1 MELLEQLKR
10 DEGLRLKPY
19 VDTVGKVTIGYGTN
33 LTDGIDQGEAEYLLS
48 NRLNQKRL
56 ELLAALPWVADL
68 DEARRGVLFNMA
80 YNMGV
85 PGLLKFRNTLDLIKA
100 GSYETAA
107 KEMLRS
113 AWSTQVGDRA
123 TRLSLQMKSGRWV

>member
-68 DEARRGVLFNMA
+68 TKRDAA
-80 YNMGV
+80 YFSIW
-85 PGLLKFRNTLDLIKA
+85 PTTWAFPA
-100 GSYETAA
+100 S
-107 KEMLRS
+107 
-113 AWSTQVGDRA
+113 
-123 TRLSLQMKSGRWV
+123 